1 MAVLTDGAGQAASQ
15 APELCGVAAPGTAA
29 DKEPVRGEEPSSLKL
44 TLGQTKL
51 LCIISFPK
59 KKLLSERG
67 SVNLIRSTREL
78 PLFNYFLRCCGEQKY
93 HFSFK

>member
-51 LCIISFPK
+51 FM
-59 KKLLSERG
+59 
-67 SVNLIRSTREL
+67 
-78 PLFNYFLRCCGEQKY
+78 YY
-93 HFSFK
+93 